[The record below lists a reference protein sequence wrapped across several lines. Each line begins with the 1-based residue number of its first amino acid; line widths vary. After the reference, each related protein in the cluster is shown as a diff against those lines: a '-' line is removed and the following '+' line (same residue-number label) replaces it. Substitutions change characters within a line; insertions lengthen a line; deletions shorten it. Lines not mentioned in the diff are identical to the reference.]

1 MKPSKMTLATTFV
14 TLAALGVFASACSS
28 SSKTASP
35 DATTATTT
43 TVPAPAAVTV
53 TATDY
58 AFSGVPA
65 TLEAGLINFKFVNKG
80 TVNHELAFLKVTN
93 NTDTEAAFTSLGKI
107 FNGEPFPASFLG
119 ANGVHDTE
127 AGTTSEAQLNLT
139 PGQYIALCSDSGIA
153 GTKKDGKPHF
163 SRGMFKKLTV
173 TGTGGDTPPAVGSVL
188 TAHDYSFD
196 IEPAEGRAADHLVCE
211 QGPDAVAL
219 RGHPGVPE
227 GHDGGAGTGGHCED
241 PRLTRP
247 AAGRCRAAR
256 GSRGLQRCEPGPR
269 QHVSRDAREGPHVRR
284 VLLHLRPEGRPA
296 ARDRSPHVQGVHDLV
311 I

>member
-35 DATTATTT
+35 DVTTATTT
-43 TVPAPAAVTV
+43 TLPAPAAVTV

-65 TLEAGLINFKFVNKG
+65 TLEAGLLSFKFVNKG
-80 TVNHELAFLKVTN
+80 SVNHELAFLKVTN
-93 NTDTEAAFTSLGKI
+93 NTDTEAAFTSLAKI
-107 FNGEPFPASFLG
+107 FNGEPFPANFLG
-119 ANGVHDTE
+119 ANGVHDTKP
-127 AGTTSEAQLNLT
+127 GTTSEAQLNLT

-196 IEPAEGRAADHLVCE
+196 ISQLKAGPQTISFVNKGPTQWHFGDIQVFPKGTTVAQGQAAIVKLLAS
-211 QGPDAVAL
+211 QGPPPAGVAQPEEV
-219 RGHPGVPE
+219 GASNVASPGLGNTFTATLEKGRTYVVFCFIS
-227 GHDGGAGTGGHCED
+227 DQKGG
-241 PRLTRP
+241 P
-247 AAGRCRAAR
+247 
-256 GSRGLQRCEPGPR
+256 
-269 QHVSRDAREGPHVRR
+269 PHAISHHMYKVFTI
-284 VLLHLRPEGRPA
+284 
-296 ARDRSPHVQGVHDLV
+296 S
-311 I
+311 